1 MAPARSTSTNSKAKA
16 AARDAP
22 PPRATI
28 NGSRKVLTFRG
39 HQHLRQRIVLSV
51 LSGKS
56 VKIEGIRQDE
66 VDIGL
71 RGKSVRLSQG
81 MSLTFLRS
89 DYEVSFLRLVE
100 KVTNG
105 TTIEISYTGTTV
117 LLHPGLLPGGTFTHS
132 CPLSRS
138 IGYFL
143 EPLVVLG
150 CFGKRPLEIR
160 MEGITSEEGR
170 DLSVSIL

>member
-1 MAPARSTSTNSKAKA
+1 MAPARSESTKSKAKA

-28 NGSRKVLTFRG
+28 NGSRKILTFRG

-71 RGKSVRLSQG
+71 RGEYLRCEDAVQDPDASIDSRLRG
-81 MSLTFLRS
+81 IFPPPRRE
-89 DYEVSFLRLVE
+89 D
-100 KVTNG
+100 
-105 TTIEISYTGTTV
+105 
-117 LLHPGLLPGGTFTHS
+117 H
-132 CPLSRS
+132 
-138 IGYFL
+138 
-143 EPLVVLG
+143 
-150 CFGKRPLEIR
+150 KRHNY
-160 MEGITSEEGR
+160 
-170 DLSVSIL
+170 

>member
-1 MAPARSTSTNSKAKA
+1 MRLTLGCVVSFG
-16 AARDAP
+16 DAFWRVSEKNAHALP
-22 PPRATI
+22 HFP
-28 NGSRKVLTFRG
+28 
-39 HQHLRQRIVLSV
+39 
-51 LSGKS
+51 
-56 VKIEGIRQDE
+56 
-66 VDIGL
+66 
-71 RGKSVRLSQG
+71 
-81 MSLTFLRS
+81 

-117 LLHPGLLPGGTFTHS
+117 LLHPGLLPGGIFTHT

-150 CFGKRPLEIR
+150 CFGKRALEIR
-160 MEGITSEEGR
+160 MDGITSEEGR
-170 DLSVSIL
+170 DLSVS

>member
-1 MAPARSTSTNSKAKA
+1 MRW
-16 AARDAP
+16 
-22 PPRATI
+22 I
-28 NGSRKVLTFRG
+28 
-39 HQHLRQRIVLSV
+39 SV
-51 LSGKS
+51 FAVSF
-56 VKIEGIRQDE
+56 
-66 VDIGL
+66 
-71 RGKSVRLSQG
+71 VRLSKELL
-81 MSLTFLRS
+81 LTFAWP
-89 DYEVSFLRLVE
+89 DYEVSFLRLIE

-117 LLHPGLLPGGTFTHS
+117 LLHPGLLPGGIFTHM

-170 DLSVSIL
+170 DLSVSVPLGCKYVLKLC